1 MAALPQ
7 QRLLAS
13 YWIPAVGISDPPVWV
28 TVPLTEIA
36 KYRLP
41 NGAPQTNVVFL
52 MNATFTGT
60 PGNFKPPYISI
71 PDGILQQMTL
81 QPGQR
86 QTNVQYLQSLGIKVL
101 LSVLGYNTHGQPGM
115 GWDGVPAGENA
126 NFAKW
131 MKQEVIDKYGLD
143 GIDIDNEF
151 SKLPEN
157 KPAFMS
163 TVGYLRESLSGS
175 LLSKALWQD
184 EDYFLMPVLPGVP
197 NAGKYLARLLD
208 FGCTMAYGVE
218 TEGQKQMVQNY
229 HDLTVNETWVGMNW
243 QQLCI
248 GVQAGPPE
256 LDWMTNIQEVYELAK
271 WVVQPQSPSK
281 PIPPI
286 LGMMLFT
293 FPQDIQQ
300 WTHWPQNS
308 PGFMYPNPKDHQ
320 WQLAIIRGMYGLA
333 EDALTSAANPA
344 T

>member
-281 PIPPI
+281 PTPPI

>member
-1 MAALPQ
+1 
-7 QRLLAS
+7 
-13 YWIPAVGISDPPVWV
+13 
-28 TVPLTEIA
+28 
-36 KYRLP
+36 
-41 NGAPQTNVVFL
+41 
-52 MNATFTGT
+52 
-60 PGNFKPPYISI
+60 
-71 PDGILQQMTL
+71 
-81 QPGQR
+81 
-86 QTNVQYLQSLGIKVL
+86 
-101 LSVLGYNTHGQPGM
+101 
-115 GWDGVPAGENA
+115 
-126 NFAKW
+126 
-131 MKQEVIDKYGLD
+131 
-143 GIDIDNEF
+143 
-151 SKLPEN
+151 
-157 KPAFMS
+157 
-163 TVGYLRESLSGS
+163 
-175 LLSKALWQD
+175 
-184 EDYFLMPVLPGVP
+184 MPVLPGVP